1 MGLIR
6 IMKKTYITPA
16 IEEMKI
22 ETVEMIATSSMD
34 LLEEEME
41 STNQLGTGR
50 RGSWGNRWE

>member
-1 MGLIR
+1 MN
-6 IMKKTYITPA
+6 KKTYIAPA

-41 STNQLGTGR
+41 STKQLGTDR

>member
-1 MGLIR
+1 MN
-6 IMKKTYITPA
+6 KKTYIAPA

-41 STNQLGTGR
+41 STKQLGTGR